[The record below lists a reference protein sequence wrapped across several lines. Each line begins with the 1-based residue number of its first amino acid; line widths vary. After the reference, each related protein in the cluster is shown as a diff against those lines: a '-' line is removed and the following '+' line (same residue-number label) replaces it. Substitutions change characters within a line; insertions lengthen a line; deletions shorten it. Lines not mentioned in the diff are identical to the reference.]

1 MPDINEKTEY
11 AVYPD
16 LAVGIAAIKANL
28 PPDLVFLA
36 ELMAERGVRLY
47 AVGGL
52 VRNSLLGLPV
62 YDIDICS
69 AMTPDKVIDL
79 LRRRGYTV
87 VPKGIAFGMVEVHIG
102 ACRFEHTTFRS
113 DSYGEGGAHRPS
125 SVRYSDSPA
134 EDAFRRD
141 FTVNALYY
149 DILGGQLADPTGGL
163 ADLENKLIRTTSK
176 DPEFVLADDG
186 LRLMRLVRF
195 AAELGFSIEPA
206 SLEAAKKLVSNLS
219 DISAERIRDELDKIL
234 LCDVKYGEP
243 SAEKV
248 YRGLALLNEIGAIEV
263 ILPELYLGSG
273 MRQKPNFHRYDVLEH
288 CLHTAAEAKP
298 TLPMRLSGLLHDVGK
313 PPVKLRTGRMHGH
326 DTEGAEIAREIL
338 HRLHYDN
345 ATIDSVV
352 FTIRHHMYDLNN
364 TAKDCTLR
372 RTFVRWGYERSL
384 DIADIRTADVHGS
397 GIISGRVASAERW
410 RKTLETMKEEGVPF
424 TEKELRCNGLDI
436 IHWLNIPPGPEI
448 AEIKRKLIAHC
459 AVHPADNT
467 REKLQK
473 LVFDIFVN
481 GAEEK

>member
-1 MPDINEKTEY
+1 MEVLRTTTENPVFSGLEEGLERIKTQ
-11 AVYPD
+11 
-16 LAVGIAAIKANL
+16 L
-28 PPDLVFLA
+28 PPELVFLA
-36 ELMAERGVRLY
+36 ELMAERDFCLY

-87 VPKGIAFGMVEVHIG
+87 VPKGVDFGMVEVHIG

-113 DSYGEGGAHRPS
+113 DSYGAGGAHRPS
-125 SVRYSDSPA
+125 AVRFSETPE

-149 DILGGQLADPTGGL
+149 DILGGKLIDPTGGL
-163 ADLENKLIRTTSK
+163 ADLENKLIRTTSA
-176 DPEFVLADDG
+176 DPALVLRDDG

-195 AAELGFSIEPA
+195 AAELGFEVEPA
-206 SLEAAKKLVSNLS
+206 CLETAKKLVGNLA
-219 DISAERIRDELDKIL
+219 DISGERIRDELNKIL
-234 LCDVKYGEP
+234 LCDVKYGER

-248 YRGLALLNEIGAIEV
+248 YAGLELLDSIGALDV
-263 ILPELYLGSG
+263 ILPELCLGRG
-273 MRQKPNFHRYDVLEH
+273 MQQKANFHRYDVLRH

-298 TLPMRLSGLLHDVGK
+298 TLPARLSGLLHDVGK
-313 PPVKLRTGRMHGH
+313 PPVKQRTGRMHGH
-326 DTEGAEIAREIL
+326 DIEGAEIAREIL

-345 ATIDSVV
+345 KTIDSVV
-352 FTIRHHMYDLNN
+352 FTVRHHMYDLNN

-397 GIISGRVASAERW
+397 GVISGRVASAERW
-410 RKTLETMKEEGVPF
+410 RRTLETMKAESVPF
-424 TEKELRCNGLDI
+424 SEKELNCTGLDI
-436 IHWLNIPPGPEI
+436 IRWLDIPPGPQI
-448 AEIKRKLIAHC
+448 ADIKRRLVAHC
-459 AVHPADNT
+459 SVHPGDNT
-467 REKLQK
+467 PEKLK
-473 LVFDIFVN
+473 KIAFDIFVN
-481 GAEEK
+481 GAE